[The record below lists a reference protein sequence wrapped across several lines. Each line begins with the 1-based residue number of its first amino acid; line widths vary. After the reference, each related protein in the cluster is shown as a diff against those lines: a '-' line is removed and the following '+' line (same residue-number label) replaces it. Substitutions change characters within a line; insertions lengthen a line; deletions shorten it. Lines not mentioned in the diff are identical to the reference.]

1 MQILFSF
8 FFFCPFSRINDNP
21 LKLKWDKAKQKKKW
35 IKESDEKYGVMNNVI
50 SVKINRLEGRIIG
63 AKNKKKV
70 GSHEM
75 EI

>member
-1 MQILFSF
+1 
-8 FFFCPFSRINDNP
+8 
-21 LKLKWDKAKQKKKW
+21 
-35 IKESDEKYGVMNNVI
+35 MNNVI